1 MSLDFA
7 KQKIKHSFYFRT
19 QAARHKCHAAYRAT
33 VHYVSARK
41 RHGMTATPLIV
52 LPCTTFP
59 ISARKRHGITA
70 TPLIVLPCLRGPL
83 ALVSRIRSAIHAEHF
98 FFAKIFL

>member
-1 MSLDFA
+1 MNLDFA

-33 VHYVSARK
+33 MPQASA
-41 RHGMTATPLIV
+41 
-52 LPCTTFP
+52 FF
-59 ISARKRHGITA
+59 S
-70 TPLIVLPCLRGPL
+70 L
-83 ALVSRIRSAIHAEHF
+83 AHPERNTCRAF